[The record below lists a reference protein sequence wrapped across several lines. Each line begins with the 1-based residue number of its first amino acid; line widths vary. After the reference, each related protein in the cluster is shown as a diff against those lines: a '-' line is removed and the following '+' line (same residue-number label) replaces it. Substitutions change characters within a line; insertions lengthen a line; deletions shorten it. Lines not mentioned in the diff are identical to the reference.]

1 MASTHPNVQVVD
13 AFQISEAAFADP
25 TAFGF
30 NPNPNFTWTDQLA
43 AGTHQF
49 APNEIAFF
57 DGEHPTS
64 AGHGVLAAFADAV
77 LTSDTVQFL
86 DGTQSVI
93 HAGHGD
99 NFIFATRSIRP
110 TRR

>member
-1 MASTHPNVQVVD
+1 MPS
-13 AFQISEAAFADP
+13 ISEAAFVDP

-64 AGHGVLAAFADAV
+64 AGHGVLAAFADAT

-86 DGTQSVI
+86 DGT
-93 HAGHGD
+93 
-99 NFIFATRSIRP
+99 
-110 TRR
+110 